1 MVALQP
7 IDEDRIAAAV
17 RAAEA
22 GTRAE
27 LVCVMARTSSNYEF
41 FPLVWAALAALATP
55 WIAIDLTLWSVERVF
70 VVQLVVFIVVLAV
83 LSLPAI
89 RMRLVPRLIKRRR
102 AHRAAAEQFLLRG
115 LMRTRERTGVLI
127 FVSQAERYARVIV
140 DEGVSSRIEEHRWTE
155 AITVLVDHAREGRM
169 TEGYVAAVAL
179 CGRILAEHLPAG
191 PDPSNELSDRFFM
204 I

>member
-1 MVALQP
+1 MVAMQP
-7 IDEDRIAAAV
+7 VDEARIADAV
-17 RAAEA
+17 RAAER

-70 VVQLVVFIVVLAV
+70 LVQLLVFVVVLAI
-83 LSLPAI
+83 LSVPPL
-89 RMRLVPRLIKRRR
+89 RMRLVPRTIKRRR

-127 FVSQAERYARVIV
+127 FVSLAERYARVIV
-140 DEGVSSRIEEHRWTE
+140 DDGVSSRIAESRWTE
-155 AITVLVDHAREGRM
+155 AIAVLLAHAREGRM
-169 TEGYVAAVAL
+169 TEGYVAAVGL
-179 CGRILAEHLPAG
+179 CGRLLAEHLPAG
-191 PDPSNELSDRFFM
+191 PDPSNELSDRFFL

>member
-1 MVALQP
+1 MQP
-7 IDEDRIAAAV
+7 VDEDRIAAAV

-55 WIAIDLTLWSVERVF
+55 WIAIDLTRWSVERVF
-70 VVQLVVFIVVLAV
+70 VVQLAVFLLVLAV
-83 LSLPAI
+83 LSIPAI
-89 RMRLVPRLIKRRR
+89 RMRLVPRAIKRRR

-115 LMRTRERTGVLI
+115 LTRTRERTGVLI

-140 DEGVSSRIEEHRWTE
+140 DEGVASRIEESRWTE
-155 AITVLVDHAREGRM
+155 AIAVLVEHARAGRM
-169 TEGYVAAVAL
+169 TDGYIAAVGL
-179 CGRILAEHLPAG
+179 CGRVLAEHLPVG
-191 PDPSNELSDRFFM
+191 PEPANELSDRFFM

>member
-1 MVALQP
+1 MVAMQP
-7 IDEDRIAAAV
+7 VDADRIVAAV

-41 FPLVWAALAALATP
+41 YPLVWAALAALATP
-55 WIAIDLTLWSVERVF
+55 WLAIDLTLWSVERVF
-70 VVQLVVFIVVLAV
+70 VVQLAVFVLVLAV
-83 LSLPAI
+83 LSIPSI
-89 RMRLVPRLIKRRR
+89 RMRLVPRAIKRRR

-115 LMRTRERTGVLI
+115 LTRTRERTGVLI

-140 DEGVSSRIEEHRWTE
+140 DDGVASRIEESRWTE
-155 AITVLVDHAREGRM
+155 AVAVLVEHARAGRM
-169 TEGYVAAVAL
+169 TDGYVAAVAL
-179 CGRILAEHLPAG
+179 CGRVLAEHLPVG
-191 PDPSNELSDRFFM
+191 PEPSNELSDRFFM